1 MNFNQL
7 NTKIF
12 IIILVS
18 FFFFS
23 SKKQDENIIVYIN
36 NQVDFDQY
44 KNAEFAPGSQIF
56 FAAGK
61 SFNGQFAPT
70 GSGTKKNPIKLTA
83 YNPKSKKAYWEDID
97 NKPIINGHGKVNS
110 PFYLYNGAFWEINN
124 LELTNTNGSD
134 EDQGDLRG
142 IYILA
147 EDAGI
152 VENVSVRNCFIHDVN
167 GKVEG
172 KQRGGIHIHIKGK
185 KIRTKFHNLLIENN
199 YIKNV
204 GGVGI
209 GNTSIWG
216 NIHSNDY
223 FPWTDFVIRGNRVEH
238 TGRNGIIARM
248 VINQIVEYNVLAHN
262 SRYSSGHSVFNF
274 ASIGCIMQYNE
285 AYGNVGEADEI
296 DHGGFDADYDARGTI
311 IQYNYSHD
319 NNWFCGIMRRYNRDI
334 TIRYNITVNERLGAY
349 EYGFPGDDDARGIWI
364 YNNTHYFRA
373 GLNASIFASP
383 GKVRTPSYTYFYNNI
398 FYFEDKGTW
407 GVEPDK
413 TCEFKNNLFFNVEP
427 KGRGAIVA
435 DPLFVNPGA
444 VPYDI
449 NMRDPERLSGY
460 RLKDNSP
467 AINAGIVIN
476 DMGGIDFWGNP
487 VGNEPIDI
495 GAYEKQ

>member
-1 MNFNQL
+1 MKYLKFNTIL
-7 NTKIF
+7 V
-12 IIILVS
+12 ILVS
-18 FFFFS
+18 VFLCS
-23 SKKQDENIIVYIN
+23 SKKQDDSKIVFIN
-36 NQVDFDQY
+36 NQADFDQY
-44 KNAEFAPGSQIF
+44 KNSSFQAGTQIL

-61 SFNGQFAPT
+61 AFNGQFAPT
-70 GSGTKKNPIKLTA
+70 GSGTKENPIRLTA

-124 LELTNTNGSD
+124 LELTNTNGTD
-134 EDQGDLRG
+134 EDQGNLRG

-152 VENVSVRNCFIHDVN
+152 VENVSVRNCYIHDVN

-172 KQRGGIHIHIKGK
+172 KQRGGIHVHIKGK
-185 KIRTKFHNLLIENN
+185 EIRTKFHNLLIENN

-209 GNTSIWG
+209 GNTSTWG
-216 NIHSNDY
+216 DIHSNDY

-248 VINQIVEYNVLAHN
+248 GINQIVEYNVLAHN

-296 DHGGFDADYDARGTI
+296 DHGGFDADYNARGTI

-349 EYGFPGDDDARGIWI
+349 EYGFPAEDDARGIWI

-407 GVEPDK
+407 GVEPDE

-444 VPYDI
+444 VDYDV

-460 RLKDNSP
+460 KLKDNSP

-476 DMGGIDFWGNP
+476 DMGGKDFWGNP
-487 VGNEPIDI
+487 VGTESIDI